1 MMSAADEAGCRG
13 ISRRPEPMAHGCAV
27 ARAHAP
33 GGPLHCAVAKPPRCR
48 GKLTAQ
54 EPLWL
59 PHS

>member
-1 MMSAADEAGCRG
+1 MT
-13 ISRRPEPMAHGCAV
+13 HGCAV

-33 GGPLHCAVAKPPRCR
+33 GGPLHCAVMKPPRCR

-59 PHS
+59 DSPERPSTTT